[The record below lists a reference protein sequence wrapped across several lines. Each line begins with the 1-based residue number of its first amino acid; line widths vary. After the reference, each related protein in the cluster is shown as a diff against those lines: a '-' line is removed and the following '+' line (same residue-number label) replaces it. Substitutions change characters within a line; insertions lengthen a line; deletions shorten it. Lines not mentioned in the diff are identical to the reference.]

1 MKDGVAPAL
10 PEWLAVSSDT
20 KARLVA
26 FAALVEKWNPAI
38 NLVSKTSMQTLW
50 ERHILDSAQLFVF
63 ASRDRRV
70 WVDMGSGAGFP
81 GLIIAILAAEVHPDL
96 KVILIEADQRK
107 ASFLDQVIRTLELTT
122 VLHRGRVETVG
133 PFVADIVSARALA
146 PLDRLCGLAI
156 RHLADNGIAV
166 FPKGAQ
172 ADDELAVAQKRWKFT
187 LTRHRSR
194 TDASATI
201 LELKDITYV

>member
-38 NLVSKTSMQTLW
+38 NLVSKTSMHTLW

-133 PFVADIVSARALA
+133 PFAADIVSARALA
-146 PLDRLCGLAI
+146 PLDRLCSLAL
-156 RHLADNGIAV
+156 RHLANNGIAV

-172 ADDELAVAQKRWKFT
+172 ADNELAVAQKRWKFT
-187 LTRHRSR
+187 LTRHLSR

>member
-26 FAALVEKWNPAI
+26 FAALVEKWNRAI
-38 NLVSKTSMQTLW
+38 NLVSKTSMHTLW

-133 PFVADIVSARALA
+133 PFAADIVSARALA
-146 PLDRLCGLAI
+146 PLDRLCSLAL
-156 RHLADNGIAV
+156 RHLANNGIAV

-172 ADDELAVAQKRWKFT
+172 ADNELAVAQKRWKFT